1 MTARRFL
8 HTSLKWFG
16 AFALVVGI
24 VVCVRVF
31 CIESYQISTQSME
44 ETLHQGDYI
53 LVNKIHD
60 KKKSYQNKVIL
71 FTSPLS
77 RDSVNT
83 PLFISRCIGMPG
95 DTIRINSEG
104 YTVNGRKTPRSP
116 YSLSSFFITLK
127 YKDLLL
133 KNLDKLHIPLR
144 DYKKEEFGYMFSLT
158 AFEEY
163 QLREELS
170 SDVNKHL
177 VAQQMQEYMLIVP
190 QKNKAYP
197 LDAASITACKEIILN
212 EAEGKASF
220 RDGKL
225 FLDGR
230 ETNFFF
236 FKQDYYWV
244 LSDNINEAI
253 DSRHLGFIPADHIV
267 GNAWLCWYSEN
278 KQQIFKT
285 VK

>member
-8 HTSLKWFG
+8 HTFLKWFG

-24 VVCVRVF
+24 VVCIRVF

-95 DTIRINSEG
+95 DTIRINNEG

-158 AFEEY
+158 SFEEY

-212 EAEGKASF
+212 EAEGKAVF